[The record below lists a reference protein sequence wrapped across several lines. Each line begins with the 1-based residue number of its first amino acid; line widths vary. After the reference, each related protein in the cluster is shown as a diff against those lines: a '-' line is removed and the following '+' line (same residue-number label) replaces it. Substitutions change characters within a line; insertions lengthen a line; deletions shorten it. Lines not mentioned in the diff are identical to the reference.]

1 MSTNLLV
8 FVALVTGAFSTRSH
22 QTQLALANPIRKVVT
37 MLQSMQTKVQEEGEK
52 ELALYDKYMC
62 YCKTAGGDLQAS
74 IATAGDN
81 IAEFGNKIK
90 AAEEQMVVLK
100 EELKTA
106 QDDRAAAKA
115 AMAEAT
121 AIREKEAAAYAAEKA
136 AADKDISAVAK
147 AVAAL
152 EKGMA
157 GAFLQTSAAQTLKS
171 IFSRRKNML
180 MDDDRQDL
188 MAFLS
193 NSQGTDY
200 APQSGQIVGI
210 LKQMG
215 DEMAAGLAEATK
227 EEEAAIANYEKLMAA
242 KKKEVVALTQEI
254 ETKLTR
260 VGDLGVDIAE
270 MKNDLGDTQEALIE
284 DKKFMA
290 NLEDNCEKKKKEW
303 EVIVKTRAEEL
314 SALADTIKVLNDDDA
329 LELFKKTLPS
339 ASSFMQIQVTAQEMR
354 AKAVTELHEFLQSHP
369 GNAKLELL
377 ALALQG
383 KKIGFEKV
391 IKMIDDMVATLKVE
405 QQDDDSKKE
414 YCAEELDLADDKK
427 KGLEHD
433 ITDEE
438 SAIEVANDAI
448 AKLAEEIAALT
459 AGIKELDKMVMEA
472 TEQRKEENEDFK
484 ELMASDT
491 AAKELLKF
499 AKNRLNKFYNPKL
512 YKAPP
517 KTELSREDRIVEN
530 MSGTAAPTEAP
541 GGIAGTGIAVFA
553 EVSSHDQQQV
563 APPPPPETFGA
574 YQKKSEDG
582 MGVMAMVD
590 LLIADLD
597 KEMTEAETME
607 KDAQADYETSM
618 KDAADK
624 RTADSKLLS
633 EKEAIKAETEADL
646 EAKTEDKAAAS
657 AELMSTMKYISSLHM
672 ECDWLLK
679 YFDVRKEAR
688 ANEIDALGKAK
699 AVLSGA
705 DYSLLQTK
713 AQRFLRRTA

>member
-1 MSTNLLV
+1 MSMKLLV
-8 FVALVTGAFSTRSH
+8 FFALVSGARSSGS
-22 QTQLALANPIRKVVT
+22 QEAQLASANPIRKVVT

-52 ELALYDKYMC
+52 ELALYEKYMC
-62 YCKTAGGDLQAS
+62 YCKNAGGDLQAS
-74 IATAGDN
+74 IASAGDS
-81 IAEFGNKIK
+81 ISELGSKIK

-136 AADKDISAVAK
+136 AADKDIAAVAK

-157 GAFLQTSAAQTLKS
+157 GAFLQTDAAQILRGIVSSK
-171 IFSRRKNML
+171 REM

-193 NSQGTDY
+193 NSQGADY

-210 LKQMG
+210 LKTMG

-227 EEEAAIANYEKLMAA
+227 AEEASIATYEKLMAA
-242 KKKEVVALTQEI
+242 KKKEVIALTKEI

-260 VGDLGVDIAE
+260 IGDLGVELAE
-270 MKNDLGDTQEALIE
+270 MKNDVGDTQEALAQ
-284 DKKFMA
+284 DKKFLA
-290 NLEDNCEKKKKEW
+290 NLEENCEKKKKEW
-303 EVIVKTRAEEL
+303 DVIVKTRAEEL
-314 SALADTIKVLNDDDA
+314 AALADTIKVLNDDDA

-339 ASSFMQIQVTAQEMR
+339 ASSFLQIQVTAQDMR
-354 AKAVTELHEFLQSHP
+354 ARALTGLKKFMELHP
-369 GNAKLELL
+369 TNAKLELL
-377 ALALQG
+377 AMALKG
-383 KKIGFEKV
+383 KKVGFEKV

-405 QQDDDSKKE
+405 QADDDAKKE

-427 KGLEHD
+427 KELEHAVSD
-433 ITDEE
+433 LET
-438 SAIEVANDAI
+438 AIENAKDAI
-448 AKLAEEIAALT
+448 AKLADEIAALT
-459 AGIKELDKMVMEA
+459 AGIKELDTMVAEA
-472 TEQRKEENEDFK
+472 TEQRKEENVDFK

-491 AAKELLKF
+491 AAKELMKF

-553 EVSSHDQQQV
+553 EVSSHDQGRV

-574 YQKKSEDG
+574 YQKKSEDS
-582 MGVMAMVD
+582 MGVMAMID

-597 KEMTEAETME
+597 KEMTEAETTE
-607 KDAQADYETSM
+607 KDAQADYEIAM

-624 RTADSKLLS
+624 RTADSKLLG

-646 EAKTEDKAAAS
+646 EAKTEDKAATS
-657 AELMSTMKYISSLHM
+657 AELMSTMKYIASLHA

-688 ANEIDALGKAK
+688 ASEIDALGKAK

-705 DYSLLQTK
+705 DYSLLQTRVQK
-713 AQRFLRRTA
+713 FLRRSA